1 MSLILHI
8 DTATEEA
15 HVSIGR
21 DGVVLKSLF
30 NRSQKDHASF
40 LQPAVQQLAK
50 ETGIILNDID
60 AVAVTAGPGSYTG
73 IRVGMA
79 SAKGLCYSLKK
90 PLLTLVSLEIL
101 AASALQ
107 QISVQSGDET
117 ILLCPM
123 IDARR
128 MEVFTA
134 IYDTGLI
141 NIIPPS
147 AMVLDE
153 NSFSSHLSKTRI
165 FFFGSGSAKWAGLC
179 KDPNASFITTSL
191 LPEAMNLLAYKMYAA
206 GRFAELAKSQ
216 PLYLKEFNDNTK
228 R

>member
-1 MSLILHI
+1 MSLLLHI

-21 DGVVLKSLF
+21 DGVVLQSLF

-40 LQPAVQQLAK
+40 LQPAIQQLAK

-60 AVAVTAGPGSYTG
+60 AFAVTAGPGSYTG

-79 SAKGLCYSLKK
+79 SAKGLCYALNK
-90 PLLTLVSLEIL
+90 PLITLVSLEIL
-101 AASALQ
+101 AAAARQ
-107 QISVQSGDET
+107 QISVQPGDEP

-134 IYDTGLI
+134 IYDNDLL
-141 NIIPPS
+141 NIVPPA

-153 NSFSSHLSKTRI
+153 TSFSTHLSKSRI

-191 LPEAMNLLAYKMYAA
+191 LPEAMNGLAYKMYAA
-206 GRFAELAKSQ
+206 GRFAELANSQ
-216 PLYLKEFNDNTK
+216 PLYLKEFHDNK
-228 R
+228 KG